1 MGAISSKVPP
11 NEVMGR
17 ALRKSVPMYPEM
29 AVREL
34 VANAIIHQDF
44 LVTGAGPMVEIFE
57 DRMEITNPGKPLVNT
72 DRFLDTPPKS
82 RNEALASFMRRAG
95 VCEERGSGVDK
106 VVFQMEFNQLPAP
119 AFEAPEDNTR
129 AVLFAHRPLTRMD
142 KDDRIRATYL
152 HACLRYVN
160 RDAMTNTTLRE
171 RFGIEPQNSAMA
183 SRFIKE
189 AILAGR
195 IRLQDLDA
203 AHKLKKYVPFWA

>member
-1 MGAISSKVPP
+1 MCT
-11 NEVMGR
+11 
-17 ALRKSVPMYPEM
+17 L
-29 AVREL
+29 
-34 VANAIIHQDF
+34 
-44 LVTGAGPMVEIFE
+44 
-57 DRMEITNPGKPLVNT
+57 
-72 DRFLDTPPKS
+72 
-82 RNEALASFMRRAG
+82 

-142 KDDRIRATYL
+142 KEDRIRATYL

-183 SRFIKE
+183 SRLIKE